1 MSLKDLNEQERQA
14 VFQCLRAT
22 VEGPFFDDWEF
33 QTLFGID
40 RAQVAGVLA
49 AVPDL
54 NESDETTSLAIAG
67 AMGQLLGYPHQQP
80 EAWKRFISVT
90 PKQLSAIY
98 DKWSGTNV
106 PNDRNA

>member
-14 VFQCLRAT
+14 VFECLRAT

-40 RAQVAGVLA
+40 RAQVAAVLA

-54 NESDETTSLAIAG
+54 DESDEITFLAVAG

-80 EAWKRFISVT
+80 QAWKQFISVT
-90 PKQLSAIY
+90 PEQLSAIY
-98 DKWSGTNV
+98 HKWSRTNE
-106 PNDRNA
+106 PKARNA